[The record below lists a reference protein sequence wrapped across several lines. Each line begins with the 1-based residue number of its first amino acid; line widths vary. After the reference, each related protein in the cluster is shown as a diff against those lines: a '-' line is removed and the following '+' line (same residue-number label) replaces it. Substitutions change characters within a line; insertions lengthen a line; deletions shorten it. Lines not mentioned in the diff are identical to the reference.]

1 MLQKHYATVEA
12 LALEEEEVAWNEEDD
27 PVQPAPEAATEF
39 KVRLCD

>member
-1 MLQKHYATVEA
+1 M
-12 LALEEEEVAWNEEDD
+12 ALEEEEVAWNEEDD